1 MHLGDARFLARQVV
15 EHMVGVFAL
24 RLQSFT
30 WLMATCMLAEDIRPR
45 IFAFQ
50 QVYRGVP
57 GAAVSRWVLR
67 AAIFFFYFAD
77 WVELVWQD
85 RWLCQNLVYRLL
97 IDLLDLLF
105 PIDKLLSLFC
115 FEVLDDIP
123 NQEADV
129 DGDHQAYARQSIV
142 FNRCLAFY

>member
-1 MHLGDARFLARQVV
+1 
-15 EHMVGVFAL
+15 MVGVFAL